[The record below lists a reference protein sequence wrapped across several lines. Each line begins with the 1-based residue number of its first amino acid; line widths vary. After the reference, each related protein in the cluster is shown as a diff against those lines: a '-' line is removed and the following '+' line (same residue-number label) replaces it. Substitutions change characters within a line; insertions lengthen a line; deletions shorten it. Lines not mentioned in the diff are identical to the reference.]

1 MPSAISFPLRYCCV
15 TVALLLCVVLK
26 MWWSDIA
33 GPPQSGPEAEVLDKA
48 VVWAARVQGWPSSK
62 VQCSWFTSPQ
72 PCFCSWLFFLQH
84 VQGRVRSVSFKIWK
98 SVGNWDALFPALRS
112 LGNTWGAFPRAG
124 KFGEI
129 IYIYIYISFLRPGKW
144 GKIRYLFF
152 KTGKF
157 GEIMYLIFKTW
168 KVWGTASHFFKTW
181 KVAKKILTV
190 TVKCTVFLRWGVKW
204 YLIG

>member
-1 MPSAISFPLRYCCV
+1 
-15 TVALLLCVVLK
+15 

-72 PCFCSWLFFLQH
+72 PCFCSWLFFLQL

-98 SVGNWDALFPALRS
+98 FVGNWDALFPDLES

-129 IYIYIYISFLRPGKW
+129 IYISFLRPGKF
-144 GKIRYLFF
+144 GKIRFFFFF
-152 KTGKF
+152 KD
-157 GEIMYLIFKTW
+157 W
-168 KVWGTASHFFKTW
+168 KVWGNYVSHFQDVESLGNCISLFQDLEGCKENSDVDSEMYSLFEMRSEMVFK
-181 KVAKKILTV
+181 
-190 TVKCTVFLRWGVKW
+190 
-204 YLIG
+204 LIG